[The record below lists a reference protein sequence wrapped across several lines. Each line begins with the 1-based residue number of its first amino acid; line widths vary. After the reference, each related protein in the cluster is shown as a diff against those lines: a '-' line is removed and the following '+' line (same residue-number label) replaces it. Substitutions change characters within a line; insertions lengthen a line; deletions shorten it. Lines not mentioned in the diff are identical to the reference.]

1 MAGRNS
7 RDSQKPIP
15 STLEPRYAELLPSK
29 TPHLFMT
36 LSLEFKGPPAI
47 QTFLKKLSAPCWGPG
62 STDMKL
68 SKHQNLKTH
77 LKGLLSP
84 YHPSSSLTQSP
95 VIAITG
101 YLQRKSHHEAPLPN
115 LFKASHCPGN
125 QSLASACKAHMSW
138 TTLHRG
144 LLSLPLSSLALML
157 WPSSSSTPA
166 LLPPQDLGPQRL
178 PSVWLPGFIVLCM
191 SPIKGHFLRE
201 VSQDFPR

>member
-1 MAGRNS
+1 M
-7 RDSQKPIP
+7 
-15 STLEPRYAELLPSK
+15 LVVPRYLDGGEGPRDGIKGPGYHQVS
-29 TPHLFMT
+29 
-36 LSLEFKGPPAI
+36 LSL
-47 QTFLKKLSAPCWGPG
+47 
-62 STDMKL
+62 
-68 SKHQNLKTH
+68 QNLTASTP
-77 LKGLLSP
+77 LLSP